1 MVLDNILAMIGI
13 STEPGKVSGRAA
25 PGPDTHT
32 LKVLECIDGI
42 FLGVISGDVKLRL
55 VGLRAAGKGSPLI
68 VDAGD
73 GEVARQLDL
82 SHILDSR
89 IEILESAISTYVGE
103 GVRWLD
109 GVGSSARLSEIVR
122 SGN

>member
-1 MVLDNILAMIGI
+1 M
-13 STEPGKVSGRAA
+13 
-25 PGPDTHT
+25 
-32 LKVLECIDGI
+32 
-42 FLGVISGDVKLRL
+42 
-55 VGLRAAGKGSPLI
+55 
-68 VDAGD
+68 DAGD

-82 SHILDSR
+82 SNILDSR

-103 GVRWLD
+103 GVGWFD